1 MTPEQAQII
10 KSTFAAVMKDKV
22 KVGLLF
28 YDRLFTIAPDT
39 KPLFKKD
46 MAEQSRKLMDTLALA
61 IGMLRDM
68 PSLVMTLEG
77 LARRHVAYGVKDE
90 HYDKVGEALLWTL
103 QQGLGSAFTP
113 QAREAWTALYVAVA
127 KIMRDAVKPGPKP
140 AAA

>member
-1 MTPEQAQII
+1 MTPEQVQII
-10 KSTFAAVMKDKV
+10 KSNFADVIKDKV
-22 KVGLLF
+22 NVGLVF

-39 KPLFKKD
+39 KPLFKND

-68 PSLVMTLEG
+68 PSLKVTLED
-77 LARRHVAYGVKDE
+77 LARRHVAYGVKNE

-103 QQGLGSAFTP
+103 EQGLGPAFTP
-113 QAREAWTALYVAVA
+113 QAREAWTALYGAVVT
-127 KIMRDAVKPGPKP
+127 IMRDAVKPGPKP